1 MFWAYRHQK
10 RCKMRKDF
18 VKKTNSNRKSRIYKK
33 ESPISTES
41 IGSNLKWYS
50 AGTATGV
57 VLSLLVY
64 LLSLPEDKRKIIS
77 ESSEP
82 KKTSSQVVTGQKT
95 TQFEFYDILPEIDGK
110 HNKSGLNT
118 ARNKNI
124 DEDKIYFL
132 QAGAFKKR
140 KDAENRRAKLVL
152 LDLDP
157 QIKLTQEE
165 NDSLYRLTIGPLR
178 SLTEAKKVQKL
189 IESDGIKTLLKK
201 RVK

>member
-1 MFWAYRHQK
+1 
-10 RCKMRKDF
+10 MRKDF

-33 ESPISTES
+33 ESPISTET

-95 TQFEFYDILPEIDGK
+95 TQFEFYDILPEKESK
-110 HNKSGLNT
+110 HNESGLNT

-152 LDLDP
+152 LDLEP
-157 QIKLTQEE
+157 EIKLTQEE
-165 NDSLYRLTIGPLR
+165 SDSLYRLTIGPLG

>member
-1 MFWAYRHQK
+1 
-10 RCKMRKDF
+10 MRKDF
-18 VKKTNSNRKSRIYKK
+18 VKKANSSRKNRIYKK
-33 ESPISTES
+33 ESPVSTES

-57 VLSLLVY
+57 VISLLVY
-64 LLSLPEDKRKIIS
+64 LISLPEDKRKIIS
-77 ESSEP
+77 DSSEP
-82 KKTSSQVVTGQKT
+82 KKLSSQTSTKQKT
-95 TQFEFYDILPEIDGK
+95 TRFEFYDILPEK
-110 HNKSGLNT
+110 ENEYNKSDLST

-124 DEDKIYFL
+124 DKDKIYFL

-140 KDAENRRAKLVL
+140 EDAENRRVKLVL
-152 LDLDP
+152 LDLEP
-157 QIKLTQEE
+157 QIKLTQEK
-165 NDSLYRLTIGPLR
+165 NDSLYKLTVGPLG

>member
-1 MFWAYRHQK
+1 
-10 RCKMRKDF
+10 MRKDF
-18 VKKTNSNRKSRIYKK
+18 VKKTKSNHKSRIYKK
-33 ESPISTES
+33 ESPLLTES
-41 IGSNLKWYS
+41 IGLNLKWYS

-95 TQFEFYDILPEIDGK
+95 TQFEFYDILPEK
-110 HNKSGLNT
+110 ESKPNKSDLNT
-118 ARNKNI
+118 ARKKNI

-140 KDAENRRAKLVL
+140 KDAEDRRAKLVL
-152 LDLDP
+152 LDLEP

>member
-1 MFWAYRHQK
+1 
-10 RCKMRKDF
+10 MRKDF
-18 VKKTNSNRKSRIYKK
+18 VKKTNSNRKSQIYKK
-33 ESPISTES
+33 ESRISTES

-82 KKTSSQVVTGQKT
+82 KKISGQVVAKQKI
-95 TQFEFYDILPEIDGK
+95 TQFEFYDILPEK
-110 HNKSGLNT
+110 ESKPNKSDLNT

-152 LDLDP
+152 LDLEP

>member
-1 MFWAYRHQK
+1 
-10 RCKMRKDF
+10 MRKDF

-82 KKTSSQVVTGQKT
+82 KKISGQVVTGQKA
-95 TQFEFYDILPEIDGK
+95 TQFEFYDILPEK
-110 HNKSGLNT
+110 ESKPNKSDLNT
-118 ARNKNI
+118 ARKKNI

-140 KDAENRRAKLVL
+140 KDAEDRRAKLVL
-152 LDLDP
+152 LDLEP

-165 NDSLYRLTIGPLR
+165 NDSLYRLTIGPVR
-178 SLTEAKKVQKL
+178 SLTEAKKLQKL
-189 IESDGIKTLLKK
+189 IESDCIKTLLKK

>member
-1 MFWAYRHQK
+1 
-10 RCKMRKDF
+10 MRKDF

-33 ESPISTES
+33 ESPLSTES

-82 KKTSSQVVTGQKT
+82 KKISGQVVTGQKT
-95 TQFEFYDILPEIDGK
+95 TQFEFYDILPEKESK
-110 HNKSGLNT
+110 HNKSGLDT
-118 ARNKNI
+118 AINQNI

-140 KDAENRRAKLVL
+140 KDAEDRRAKLVL
-152 LDLDP
+152 LDLEP

-165 NDSLYRLTIGPLR
+165 SDSLYRLTIGPLG

>member
-1 MFWAYRHQK
+1 MFW
-10 RCKMRKDF
+10 
-18 VKKTNSNRKSRIYKK
+18 
-33 ESPISTES
+33 
-41 IGSNLKWYS
+41 
-50 AGTATGV
+50 
-57 VLSLLVY
+57 
-64 LLSLPEDKRKIIS
+64 II
-77 ESSEP
+77 
-82 KKTSSQVVTGQKT
+82 QLQKT
-95 TQFEFYDILPEIDGK
+95 TQFEFYDILPEKESK
-110 HNKSGLNT
+110 HSKSGLDT

-152 LDLDP
+152 LDLEP

-165 NDSLYRLTIGPLR
+165 NDSLYRLTIGPIG
-178 SLTEAKKVQKL
+178 SLTEAKTVQKL

>member
-1 MFWAYRHQK
+1 
-10 RCKMRKDF
+10 MRKDF

-33 ESPISTES
+33 ESPISTGT
-41 IGSNLKWYS
+41 IGSNIKWYS

-82 KKTSSQVVTGQKT
+82 KKTTGNVVAAQKT
-95 TQFEFYDILPEIDGK
+95 TQFEFYDILPEKESK
-110 HNKSGLNT
+110 HNKSGLDT

-152 LDLDP
+152 LDLEP

-165 NDSLYRLTIGPLR
+165 NGSLYRLTIGPLG
-178 SLTEAKKVQKL
+178 SLTEAKKMQKL

>member
-1 MFWAYRHQK
+1 
-10 RCKMRKDF
+10 MRKDF
-18 VKKTNSNRKSRIYKK
+18 VKKANSNRKSQIYKK
-33 ESPISTES
+33 ESSLSTES

-50 AGTATGV
+50 AGTITGV
-57 VLSLLVY
+57 VLSLLIY

-82 KKTSSQVVTGQKT
+82 KKISGQIATKQNK
-95 TQFEFYDILPEIDGK
+95 TQFEFYDILPEKESK
-110 HNKSGLNT
+110 HNKSDLNS
-118 ARNKNI
+118 ARNKTI

-140 KDAENRRAKLVL
+140 ADAENRRVKLVL
-152 LDLDP
+152 LDLEP

-165 NDSLYRLTIGPLR
+165 NDSLYRLTIGPLG

-189 IESDGIKTLLKK
+189 IEGDGIKTLLKK
-201 RVK
+201 RIK

>member
-1 MFWAYRHQK
+1 
-10 RCKMRKDF
+10 MRKDF
-18 VKKTNSNRKSRIYKK
+18 VKKTNSNRRSRIYKK
-33 ESPISTES
+33 ESPISTET

-82 KKTSSQVVTGQKT
+82 KKTSGQVVTGQKT
-95 TQFEFYDILPEIDGK
+95 TQFEFYDILPEKESK
-110 HNKSGLNT
+110 HNESGLNT
-118 ARNKNI
+118 TRNKNI

-140 KDAENRRAKLVL
+140 NDAEDRRAKLVL
-152 LDLDP
+152 LDLEP
-157 QIKLTQEE
+157 EIKLTQEE
-165 NDSLYRLTIGPLR
+165 SDALYRLTIGPLG

>member
-1 MFWAYRHQK
+1 
-10 RCKMRKDF
+10 MRKDF

-82 KKTSSQVVTGQKT
+82 KK
-95 TQFEFYDILPEIDGK
+95 
-110 HNKSGLNT
+110 
-118 ARNKNI
+118 NI
-124 DEDKIYFL
+124 
-132 QAGAFKKR
+132 
-140 KDAENRRAKLVL
+140 
-152 LDLDP
+152 
-157 QIKLTQEE
+157 
-165 NDSLYRLTIGPLR
+165 
-178 SLTEAKKVQKL
+178 
-189 IESDGIKTLLKK
+189 
-201 RVK
+201 